1 MSQTAMRVSDQ
12 WGGNHVFFRCCC
24 FGTAMRVKNKYG
36 PFGSL
41 GGLVAGSVLPLAF
54 VEVPYFSSRTYG
66 ISTAVFCALALL
78 SCIQLT
84 VSVWPSTHTTTTLPD
99 IALICRHVD

>member
-41 GGLVAGSVLPLAF
+41 GGLVAGSVLHLAF

-78 SCIQLT
+78 SAVAGAGDDELGGRVRQLQL
-84 VSVWPSTHTTTTLPD
+84 VRPH
-99 IALICRHVD
+99 AQ